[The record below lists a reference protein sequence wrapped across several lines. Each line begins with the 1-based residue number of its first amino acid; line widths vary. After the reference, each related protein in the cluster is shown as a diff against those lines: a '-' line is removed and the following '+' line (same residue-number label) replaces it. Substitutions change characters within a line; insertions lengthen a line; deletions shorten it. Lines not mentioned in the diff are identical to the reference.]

1 MTYTTYKTTTPAGAS
16 IWQRLSEMAAT
27 LSERRAQHRAY
38 ASTVNQLVALSDRDL
53 TDMGIHRADIHD
65 IARQAAYGA

>member
-1 MTYTTYKTTTPAGAS
+1 MTYTTYKTATLGGTS

-38 ASTVNQLVALSDRDL
+38 TSTVNQLVALSDRDL